1 MIARPKISQN
11 EWKTAEKAFEVGNF
25 ALLSCLSCAA
35 ATANAPASSPA
46 VAAAGPASLAS
57 SSTKSAPPASPSQA
71 RNSRPSTQPDPSSSR
86 LRADADL
93 APAQGPSKW
102 SAAPSAA
109 RRSAADTRPRDDASR
124 ASKVTRGMA
133 SCSAAHHR
141 WTCARRASSGRGGTS
156 HAWASSTSTTPSR
169 SPSRRSA
176 TTRAPK
182 PPSARAAEVEAEHGG
197 DDGGAVER
205 AAVRRAGDARR
216 ERGEQVGAARAA
228 AERRPRR
235 RDDAVDVARLV
246 RQRELRSSGNVIL
259 AFPGASP
266 RATRSCRAAP
276 RSGRMR
282 LAAATS
288 LSTGAPTPAHQI
300 SRADASQAPR
310 RLAQSQAAAT
320 RASRASNSSPRAS
333 NACRSTRTAAS
344 TEDARPYCDAERDD
358 ERGISDKW
366 QRYNEALICL
376 MEDDYDGAEEIL
388 RPLTDED
395 DGEMAEDP
403 DALYWMA
410 RVELK
415 RAKDADDDAKARG
428 RRAPSERA
436 YAEKRRTMAMRST
449 NFAAAK
455 SAQHKFK
462 GLLARRGSAAQ
473 NVAPPGVEAA
483 ALWTALEAI
492 EAHGCCDDYDETL
505 RKIHLEQMIL
515 AMESGDTRT
524 ARTLAEAGDIDLEAE
539 TRLSNNESRR
549 TMRQTISKRGTHMN
563 VRQKSMISHARG
575 LRAAVAGLDEDDA
588 MADMGLGLDWA
599 FDEKPD
605 MLVRE

>member
-1 MIARPKISQN
+1 M
-11 EWKTAEKAFEVGNF
+11 
-25 ALLSCLSCAA
+25 
-35 ATANAPASSPA
+35 
-46 VAAAGPASLAS
+46 
-57 SSTKSAPPASPSQA
+57 
-71 RNSRPSTQPDPSSSR
+71 
-86 LRADADL
+86 
-93 APAQGPSKW
+93 
-102 SAAPSAA
+102 
-109 RRSAADTRPRDDASR
+109 
-124 ASKVTRGMA
+124 
-133 SCSAAHHR
+133 
-141 WTCARRASSGRGGTS
+141 
-156 HAWASSTSTTPSR
+156 
-169 SPSRRSA
+169 
-176 TTRAPK
+176 
-182 PPSARAAEVEAEHGG
+182 
-197 DDGGAVER
+197 
-205 AAVRRAGDARR
+205 
-216 ERGEQVGAARAA
+216 
-228 AERRPRR
+228 
-235 RDDAVDVARLV
+235 
-246 RQRELRSSGNVIL
+246 
-259 AFPGASP
+259 
-266 RATRSCRAAP
+266 
-276 RSGRMR
+276 
-282 LAAATS
+282 
-288 LSTGAPTPAHQI
+288 
-300 SRADASQAPR
+300 
-310 RLAQSQAAAT
+310 
-320 RASRASNSSPRAS
+320 
-333 NACRSTRTAAS
+333 
-344 TEDARPYCDAERDD
+344 EDARPYCDAERDD

-415 RAKDADDDAKARG
+415 RAKDADDDAKARPP
-428 RRAPSERA
+428 APSERA

-449 NFAAAK
+449 NVVGDAMLSFGADFAAAK

-473 NVAPPGVEAA
+473 NVAPPAGVEAA
-483 ALWTALEAI
+483 EHFLDRALEAI

-539 TRLSNNESRR
+539 TRLVLAELLLKSGQEKGAARQTVLAVQSNNESRR

>member
-1 MIARPKISQN
+1 M
-11 EWKTAEKAFEVGNF
+11 VGF
-25 ALLSCLSCAA
+25 VDEPDLSSDDEP
-35 ATANAPASSPA
+35 APEE
-46 VAAAGPASLAS
+46 
-57 SSTKSAPPASPSQA
+57 
-71 RNSRPSTQPDPSSSR
+71 
-86 LRADADL
+86 
-93 APAQGPSKW
+93 
-102 SAAPSAA
+102 
-109 RRSAADTRPRDDASR
+109 
-124 ASKVTRGMA
+124 
-133 SCSAAHHR
+133 
-141 WTCARRASSGRGGTS
+141 
-156 HAWASSTSTTPSR
+156 
-169 SPSRRSA
+169 
-176 TTRAPK
+176 
-182 PPSARAAEVEAEHGG
+182 AAEP
-197 DDGGAVER
+197 
-205 AAVRRAGDARR
+205 
-216 ERGEQVGAARAA
+216 AA
-228 AERRPRR
+228 AEE
-235 RDDAVDVARLV
+235 A
-246 RQRELRSSGNVIL
+246 
-259 AFPGASP
+259 
-266 RATRSCRAAP
+266 AAP
-276 RSGRMR
+276 AP
-282 LAAATS
+282 AAA
-288 LSTGAPTPAHQI
+288 AEEDDDEEEAEPPEPPFDPQ
-300 SRADASQAPR
+300 
-310 RLAQSQAAAT
+310 
-320 RASRASNSSPRAS
+320 
-333 NACRSTRTAAS
+333 
-344 TEDARPYCDAERDD
+344 EDARPYCDAERDD

-449 NFAAAK
+449 NVVGDAMLSFGADVAPGAARPPPPSADGGDGDDAAPSSSANAAPFELNANRWDQFAAAK
-455 SAQHKFK
+455 SAQSKFK

-473 NVAPPGVEAA
+473 NVAPPAGVEAA
-483 ALWTALEAI
+483 EHFLDRALEAI

-539 TRLSNNESRR
+539 TRLVLAELLLKSGQEKGAARQTVLAVQSNNESRR